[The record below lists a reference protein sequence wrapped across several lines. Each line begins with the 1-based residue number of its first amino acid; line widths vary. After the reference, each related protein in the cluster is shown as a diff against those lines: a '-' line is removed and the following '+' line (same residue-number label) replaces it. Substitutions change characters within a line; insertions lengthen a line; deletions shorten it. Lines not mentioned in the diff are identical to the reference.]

1 MSINDWYKGNLH
13 THTTESDGDEVPEKV
28 CEWFEDHGY
37 DFLVLS
43 DHNHLTL
50 LDYGESGLSRLILI
64 PGEEISAN
72 AKHSSLPIHIGAIG
86 INRVL
91 EPATGEDIVSTLQMN
106 IDSIREAGGISC
118 INHPNFRWAFD
129 HTHMSQVEG
138 ANMFEIFN
146 GSRGCNNDG
155 GPGKP
160 STTKIWDAL
169 LSKNKHI
176 LGAATDDSHNY
187 HDFHPAK
194 HNPGRGWIMVRSE
207 SGEESAIIKAM
218 ELGEFYSSSG
228 VELSKLETDQKGIH
242 VKVLQED
249 DFMYRIRFIGSGGRT
264 LKDNGA
270 SEAYYEFQGDEGY
283 VRAEIVDSDGAKA
296 WVQPVFVES

>member
-1 MSINDWYKGNLH
+1 MLNWYKGNIH
-13 THTTESDGDEVPEKV
+13 THTTNSDGDETPEKV
-28 CEWFEDHGY
+28 CEWFENHGY

-43 DHNHLTL
+43 DHNHLTIL
-50 LDYGESGLSRLILI
+50 EYGKSGKSTLTLIA
-64 PGEEISAN
+64 GEEVTAF
-72 AKHSSLPIHIGAIG
+72 ASSNMAPVHIGAIG
-86 INRVL
+86 IKETVNPLVC
-91 EPATGEDIVSTLQMN
+91 EDIVGTLQVN
-106 IDSIREAGGISC
+106 IDSIVDAGGIAC

-146 GSRGCNNDG
+146 GSRGCNNNG

-160 STTKIWDAL
+160 STTEMWDAL

-187 HDFHPAK
+187 HDFHPAM

-207 SGEESAIIKAM
+207 SSEESAIIKAM
-218 ELGEFYSSSG
+218 KLGEFYSSSG
-228 VELSKLETDQKGIH
+228 VELSELETDQKGIH
-242 VKVLQED
+242 VKVIEED

-264 LKDNGA
+264 LRETGVHDA
-270 SEAYYEFQGDEGY
+270 TYEFQGDEGY

-296 WVQPVFVES
+296 WVQPVFVKN